1 MSGYDP
7 FAPPGPDDPQQPPPD
22 HWAASPDELAA
33 VDDTAATWQRTSPLQ
48 LIVAPARAL
57 AGVALP
63 FIVVLFLGSGGGG
76 RSMLGTLGFIIPV
89 AILVMLGSLLPW
101 LGTRWRIADGR
112 LQQKYRV
119 LSTKQTSVTLDRVR
133 SVDLES
139 TIWHRALGLSVVKIG
154 TGVDDERITL
164 DSLAKPDALQL
175 QEFLLRRSDRAAISP
190 EAGGVDADGP
200 AAGSAAGASPGA
212 GVPAPAAQREVLARI
227 DWSWLKFAPL
237 QVSQLV
243 VLAAA
248 FGFFAQFLDDLP
260 IDQGDVVDSVQGQV
274 DRLGLLIV
282 VGVVVLLVAV
292 GYVVAAIGAYAVRWF
307 GLVVSR
313 DPENLRVE
321 AGLFTTRSVTVERRR
336 VRGLQLTEP
345 ALVRLA
351 NGAQL
356 AALAT
361 GVGSGG
367 TTQVLPSVPRTV
379 AVEVGEQVLDA
390 GRALTA
396 ELTKHG
402 PAARRR
408 RHVRAQLAAVPLAVA
423 AVVAVVLS
431 GYPLW
436 TVILSLLI
444 LAAAAALAELSYRH
458 LGHTLTTAHLVS
470 RTGILGTST
479 FVLERDGVI
488 GWQITQTWF
497 QRRVGLCHLVAA
509 TAAGSEHVAVVDVRL
524 DVATSLALEITPDLV
539 GHFAAA

>member
-1 MSGYDP
+1 MSRRSQARSSPSDEP
-7 FAPPGPDDPQQPPPD
+7 E
-22 HWAASPDELAA
+22 SPDELDA
-33 VDDTAATWQRTSPLQ
+33 VDGSAATWQRTSPLQ
-48 LIVAPARAL
+48 LVVAPARAL
-57 AGVALP
+57 ANLALP
-63 FIVVLFLGSGGGG
+63 FVVVLFLGSGGGG
-76 RSMLGTLGFIIPV
+76 RSLIGTLAFIVPV
-89 AILVMLGSLLPW
+89 AILVVLGSLLPW

-164 DSLAKPDALQL
+164 DSLAKSDALEL
-175 QEFLLRRSDRAAISP
+175 QEFLLTRVDRSAAY
-190 EAGGVDADGP
+190 ADADRPEGSDAQPSTPPRP
-200 AAGSAAGASPGA
+200 AG
-212 GVPAPAAQREVLARI
+212 REVLTRL
-227 DWSWLKFAPL
+227 DWSWLRYAPL

-282 VGVVVLLVAV
+282 IGFVLVVVVV
-292 GYVVAAIGAYAVRWF
+292 GYVLAAIGAYAVRWY

-321 AGLFTTRSVTVERRR
+321 AGLLTTRSVTVERRR
-336 VRGLQLTEP
+336 IRGLEMTEP

-351 NGAQL
+351 TGAQL
-356 AALAT
+356 SALAT

-367 TTQVLPSVPRTV
+367 TTQVLPSVPRAV
-379 AVEVGEQVLDA
+379 AVDVGEQMLDA
-390 GRALTA
+390 REALTT
-396 ELTKHG
+396 ELTQHG

-408 RHVRAQLAAVPLAVA
+408 RHVRAQLVAVP
-423 AVVAVVLS
+423 
-431 GYPLW
+431 
-436 TVILSLLI
+436 
-444 LAAAAALAELSYRH
+444 AAAALVVATVLADLTPALFVLAALLPVLGVGLAELSYKH
-458 LGHTLTTAHLVS
+458 LGHTLTPTHLVS
-470 RTGILGTST
+470 RTGILGTT
-479 FVLERDGVI
+479 TRVLERDGVI
-488 GWQITQTWF
+488 GWTLTQTFF

-509 TAAGSEHVAVVDVRL
+509 TAAGPEQVAVVDVRL
-524 DVATSLALEITPDLV
+524 DVATALAAEITPRLV
-539 GHFAAA
+539 RQFAA